1 MSSIFYIFKITL
13 RLIYVKYILL
23 FVAER
28 LRLVFFRNTPYTVS
42 EGF

>member
-1 MSSIFYIFKITL
+1 MFYTFKITL

-23 FVAER
+23 FIAKR

>member
-1 MSSIFYIFKITL
+1 MSSMFYIFKITL

-23 FVAER
+23 FVTER

>member
-1 MSSIFYIFKITL
+1 MSSMFYIVRITL
-13 RLIYVKYILL
+13 FLVYVKYILL
-23 FVAER
+23 FVTER

>member
-1 MSSIFYIFKITL
+1 MSSMFYIFKITL

-42 EGF
+42 EAF

>member
-1 MSSIFYIFKITL
+1 MFYIFKITL

>member
-1 MSSIFYIFKITL
+1 MSSMFYIVRITPFL
-13 RLIYVKYILL
+13 VYVKYILL
-23 FVAER
+23 FVTER

>member
-1 MSSIFYIFKITL
+1 MSSMFYIFKITL

>member
-1 MSSIFYIFKITL
+1 MSSMFYIFKITL
-13 RLIYVKYILL
+13 HLIYVKYILL

>member
-1 MSSIFYIFKITL
+1 MSSMFYIFKITL
-13 RLIYVKYILL
+13 RPIYVKYILL